1 MATPPPLAA
10 APAAPSAAADSI
22 PDADDYDAQLDVVR
36 SLKSAGASP
45 ARVKSAAMKLAQL
58 KRATWVPSGTASRR
72 KKRRAAIEAAKEGLD
87 PREVERMEAARDAA
101 AVAEYPARDLPPIDA
116 DGFVVSFPPPRVS
129 FSSSSS
135 TTTTTAR
142 EDDTAA
148 REDDAAALAFFRRY
162 GFVVY
167 RDVLTREECAA
178 TRAEIWD
185 YLERVQ
191 FPPAPGASRALS
203 RHDVTTWDL
212 MDNRDTYGLA
222 PEPSVFTAQC
232 VRNRQNPRVI
242 ACLAKVL
249 TREDDV
255 AAGDPSPTAAHRR
268 AGEAAPLREEALR
281 EVIVSQDRWCVY
293 RPTVNV
299 RTRRDVDGD
308 AQVDGDSAGD
318 DDGKAAGIATGASRD
333 RSPNGAID
341 DAFCLRDKPEW
352 RTRPNVHLDL
362 HPWNFAAPRDVLPT
376 EDLTFDALRD
386 FSRETN
392 AVSSATGP
400 HCQGVVALMDNR
412 AEDGGTVLVPG
423 FHAAFA
429 RWRDA
434 LGDPTRYAENHED
447 WDKNRLVWRG
457 AGAGSFKFGANDG
470 VHRLKTRV
478 PMREGSYLI
487 WDQRVAHGSAP
498 NASDRP
504 RMAQFVKGFL
514 RFGAGAARL
523 KRRAARIE
531 VELARA
537 GTSGEVSALGAR
549 VFGLDAV

>member
-1 MATPPPLAA
+1 MATPPTLAA

-36 SLKSAGASP
+36 SLKSVGASP

-101 AVAEYPARDLPPIDA
+101 AVAEYPAMDPPPMDA

-148 REDDAAALAFFRRY
+148 READAAALAFFRRY

-212 MDNRDTYGLA
+212 MDNKDTYGLA
-222 PEPSVFTAQC
+222 PEPSVFTRQC

-249 TREDDV
+249 TREDDDV
-255 AAGDPSPTAAHRR
+255 ASGDSSPTAAHRR

-299 RTRRDVDGD
+299 RTRRDDDGD
-308 AQVDGDSAGD
+308 ADGDSAG

-333 RSPNGAID
+333 RSPNGAD
-341 DAFCLRDKPEW
+341 EKRRRGDPGAAGFDGVRRCSTLSDAFR
-352 RTRPNVHLDL
+352 
-362 HPWNFAAPRDVLPT
+362 
-376 EDLTFDALRD
+376 
-386 FSRETN
+386 
-392 AVSSATGP
+392 
-400 HCQGVVALMDNR
+400 
-412 AEDGGTVLVPG
+412 
-423 FHAAFA
+423 
-429 RWRDA
+429 
-434 LGDPTRYAENHED
+434 
-447 WDKNRLVWRG
+447 
-457 AGAGSFKFGANDG
+457 
-470 VHRLKTRV
+470 
-478 PMREGSYLI
+478 
-487 WDQRVAHGSAP
+487 
-498 NASDRP
+498 
-504 RMAQFVKGFL
+504 
-514 RFGAGAARL
+514 
-523 KRRAARIE
+523 
-531 VELARA
+531 
-537 GTSGEVSALGAR
+537 SGEGNS
-549 VFGLDAV
+549 FSFNFS

>member
-1 MATPPPLAA
+1 MATPPTLAA
-10 APAAPSAAADSI
+10 APAAPSAAAADLI

-36 SLKSAGASP
+36 SLKSHGASP

-87 PREVERMEAARDAA
+87 PREVERMEAAREAA
-101 AVAEYPARDLPPIDA
+101 AVAEYPARDPPPMDA

-129 FSSSSS
+129 FSSSSTA
-135 TTTTTAR
+135 TTSAR
-142 EDDTAA
+142 EDDATA

-212 MDNRDTYGLA
+212 MDNKDTYGLA
-222 PEPSVFTAQC
+222 PEPSVFTRQC
-232 VRNRQNPRVI
+232 VRNRQNPRVV

-249 TREDDV
+249 TREDDDV
-255 AAGDPSPTAAHRR
+255 VHGDAAGDPSPSD
-268 AGEAAPLREEALR
+268 AAPLREEALR

-299 RTRRDVDGD
+299 RTRRDAIDGTDGVDGT
-308 AQVDGDSAGD
+308 AGD
-318 DDGKAAGIATGASRD
+318 TAGDTAGAS
-333 RSPNGAID
+333 STD
-341 DAFCLRDKPEW
+341 DAFCLLDKPQW

-362 HPWNFAAPRDVLPT
+362 HPWNFAAPGDVLPT
-376 EDLTFDALRD
+376 EDLAFDTLRD

-400 HCQGVVALMDNR
+400 HCQGVVALLDNR

-429 RWRDA
+429 RWVDA
-434 LGDPTRYAENHED
+434 LGDPAWYAAAHED
-447 WDKNRLVWRG
+447 WRANRLVWRG
-457 AGAGSFKFGANDG
+457 AGAGSFKFGSNDG
-470 VHRLKTRV
+470 VHRLKARV
-478 PMREGSYLI
+478 PMREGSFLI

-504 RMAQFVKGFL
+504 RMAQFVKGF
-514 RFGAGAARL
+514 RRSGAGAARL
-523 KRRAARIE
+523 ARRAARIR

-537 GTSGEVSALGAR
+537 GTAGEVSALGRR
-549 VFGLDAV
+549 VFGLDAG

>member
-1 MATPPPLAA
+1 MATPPTLAA
-10 APAAPSAAADSI
+10 APAAPSAAAADLI

-148 REDDAAALAFFRRY
+148 READAAALAFFRRY

-191 FPPAPGASRALS
+191 FPPAPGASRALC

-212 MDNRDTYGLA
+212 MDNRDTYGLT
-222 PEPSVFTAQC
+222 PEPSVFTRQC

-249 TREDDV
+249 TREDDSV
-255 AAGDPSPTAAHRR
+255 CGHHDGDPSPTAAHRH
-268 AGEAAPLREEALR
+268 GGDVAPLREEALR

-299 RTRRDVDGD
+299 RTRRD
-308 AQVDGDSAGD
+308 
-318 DDGKAAGIATGASRD
+318 
-333 RSPNGAID
+333 AID
-341 DAFCLRDKPEW
+341 GTDGIDGI
-352 RTRPNVHLDL
+352 
-362 HPWNFAAPRDVLPT
+362 
-376 EDLTFDALRD
+376 
-386 FSRETN
+386 
-392 AVSSATGP
+392 AVSSLSSQKSKSP
-400 HCQGVVALMDNR
+400 
-412 AEDGGTVLVPG
+412 DG
-423 FHAAFA
+423 
-429 RWRDA
+429 
-434 LGDPTRYAENHED
+434 
-447 WDKNRLVWRG
+447 
-457 AGAGSFKFGANDG
+457 
-470 VHRLKTRV
+470 
-478 PMREGSYLI
+478 
-487 WDQRVAHGSAP
+487 AH
-498 NASDRP
+498 
-504 RMAQFVKGFL
+504 
-514 RFGAGAARL
+514 
-523 KRRAARIE
+523 
-531 VELARA
+531 
-537 GTSGEVSALGAR
+537 
-549 VFGLDAV
+549 

>member
-1 MATPPPLAA
+1 MATPPTLAA
-10 APAAPSAAADSI
+10 APAAPSAAAADLI

-101 AVAEYPARDLPPIDA
+101 AVAEYPAMDPPPMDA

-222 PEPSVFTAQC
+222 PEPSVFTRQC

-249 TREDDV
+249 TREDDCV
-255 AAGDPSPTAAHRR
+255 CGHHDGDPSPTAAHRH
-268 AGEAAPLREEALR
+268 GGDAAPLREEALR

-299 RTRRDVDGD
+299 RTRRDAIDGTDGVDGT
-308 AQVDGDSAGD
+308 AGD
-318 DDGKAAGIATGASRD
+318 TAGDTAGAS
-333 RSPNGAID
+333 STD
-341 DAFCLRDKPEW
+341 DAFCLLDKPQW

-362 HPWNFAAPRDVLPT
+362 HPWNFAAPADVLPT
-376 EDLTFDALRD
+376 EHLTFDELRD

-412 AEDGGTVLVPG
+412 TEDGGTVLVPG
-423 FHAAFA
+423 FHAVFD

-434 LGDPTRYAENHED
+434 LGDPTRYADAHED
-447 WDKNRLVWRG
+447 W
-457 AGAGSFKFGANDG
+457 
-470 VHRLKTRV
+470 
-478 PMREGSYLI
+478 
-487 WDQRVAHGSAP
+487 
-498 NASDRP
+498 
-504 RMAQFVKGFL
+504 
-514 RFGAGAARL
+514 
-523 KRRAARIE
+523 
-531 VELARA
+531 
-537 GTSGEVSALGAR
+537 
-549 VFGLDAV
+549 

>member
-1 MATPPPLAA
+1 MATPPTLAA

-36 SLKSAGASP
+36 SLKSVGASP

-129 FSSSSS
+129 FSSSS
-135 TTTTTAR
+135 TTSSTTAR
-142 EDDTAA
+142 EDDAAA

-212 MDNRDTYGLA
+212 MDNKDTYGLA

-249 TREDDV
+249 TREDDGRRRRSV
-255 AAGDPSPTAAHRR
+255 SDGGAPPRRGGGAAAGGGAARGDREPGQVVRVQADGERSNAARR
-268 AGEAAPLREEALR
+268 
-281 EVIVSQDRWCVY
+281 
-293 RPTVNV
+293 
-299 RTRRDVDGD
+299 RRRRDGD
-308 AQVDGDSAGD
+308 ADGDSAGD

-362 HPWNFAAPRDVLPT
+362 HPWNFAAPGDVLPT

-457 AGAGSFKFGANDG
+457 AGAGSFKFGADDG

-504 RMAQFVKGFL
+504 RMAQFVKGFCDG
-514 RFGAGAARL
+514 RGR
-523 KRRAARIE
+523 
-531 VELARA
+531 
-537 GTSGEVSALGAR
+537 GEA
-549 VFGLDAV
+549 